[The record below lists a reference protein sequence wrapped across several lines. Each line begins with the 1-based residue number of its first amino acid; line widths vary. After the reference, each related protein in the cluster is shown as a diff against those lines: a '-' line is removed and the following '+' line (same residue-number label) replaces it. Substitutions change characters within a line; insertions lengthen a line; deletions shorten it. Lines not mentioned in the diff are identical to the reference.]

1 MHQEIGKHQA
11 PSLGLQRQHNQRP
24 GGFTLIELLVVIA
37 IIAILAALLLPA
49 LSNAQEKARR
59 IACTNNLKQVG
70 LAVNIYASDSSDYVP
85 QRSWPW
91 NQNPWQ
97 TYEVCRVNPSDGRT
111 VTRGPYNFGLLY
123 FNKIAG
129 DGKMFYCASAAVNK
143 AALSRRYDYYSTQG
157 YPSTPV
163 GQNDDNVRAP
173 YNYYPQPTQMEM
185 VSGSYGSF
193 NLPVIASSGVDI
205 PFTTPDGT
213 VHKVKEY
220 TPALKLS
227 AVDPKK
233 SMCADEL
240 MGYNSLSHTEGGRP
254 TGVNVLFGDA
264 HVRFATIKANSR
276 KGSYLPFDPNLWSD
290 LSGGPGPGS
299 DKDAFR
305 IIVNEFR
312 P

>member
-1 MHQEIGKHQA
+1 MLIMSVKTGGVFQTSGHPFIRRSH
-11 PSLGLQRQHNQRP
+11 
-24 GGFTLIELLVVIA
+24 GFTLIELLVVIA

-85 QRSWPW
+85 QRSWPH

-97 TYEVCRVNPSDGRT
+97 TYEVCRVNAGDGRT

-123 FNKIAG
+123 FAKLAG
-129 DGKMFYCASAAVNK
+129 EGKMFYCASAAVNK

-173 YNYYPQPTQMEM
+173 YNYYPQPTQTEM
-185 VSGSYGSF
+185 VSSSYGSF
-193 NLPVIASSGVDI
+193 NLPVIASAGVNVT
-205 PFTTPDGT
+205 FTTPDGT
-213 VHKVKEY
+213 VNKVKQY
-220 TPALKLS
+220 TPPLKLS

-240 MGYNSLSHTEGGRP
+240 AGYNSLSHKEGGRG

-264 HVRFATIKANSR
+264 HVRFATIRANSK

-305 IIVNEFR
+305 IIVNAFQ